1 VVPLDYESHPP
12 KLKQKKA
19 GFWPFVPIQVR
30 CRLAVALPHPNA
42 KDTAMVNFPPALG
55 AIPST
60 LNAVRP
66 QDGLAGLQGKLGKPG
81 AAGVPGV
88 ASGGFGEAF
97 KTALQNVSAAQNK
110 SSELQTQFQLG
121 NKNVSLEETMLAMQK
136 SQIGFQ
142 AALHVRNRMMQAYTD
157 VMNMQV

>member
-1 VVPLDYESHPP
+1 MDLRLTPLT
-12 KLKQKKA
+12 
-19 GFWPFVPIQVR
+19 
-30 CRLAVALPHPNA
+30 AVS
-42 KDTAMVNFPPALG
+42 PA
-55 AIPST
+55 P
-60 LNAVRP
+60 VRP
-66 QDGLAGLQGKLGKPG
+66 TGGVGQAG
-81 AAGVPGV
+81 AAGRVAGA

-121 NKNVSLEETMLAMQK
+121 NPNVSLEETMLAMQK